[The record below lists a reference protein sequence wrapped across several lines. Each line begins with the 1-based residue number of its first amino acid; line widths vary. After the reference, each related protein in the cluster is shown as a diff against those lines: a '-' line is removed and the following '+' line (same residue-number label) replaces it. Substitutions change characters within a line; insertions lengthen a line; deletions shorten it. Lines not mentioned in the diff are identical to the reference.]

1 MDERVTWIMH
11 RGVKIL
17 SINHSNIRW
26 DEEHFSIIKKA
37 AELMEANKEVRYLVD
52 LSGSYISGSV
62 AFNGAT
68 ILKPAEKNVIR
79 RAFLG
84 ATGYK
89 ATLIKTMT
97 FFDGNAKVF
106 RERQAALDFLSE

>member
-1 MDERVTWIMH
+1 MTDRVTWIMH

-17 SINHSNIRW
+17 SMDHSNIRW
-26 DEEHFSIIKKA
+26 DEEHLSIIKKA

-62 AFNGAT
+62 ALNGAT

-106 RERQAALDFLSE
+106 HKQQDALDWLIK